1 MCGICGAIGGNPAEV
16 EPAIR
21 RMMAAMAHRGP
32 DDSGYEQ
39 LPLGRQDN
47 RTAAAFGF
55 RRLAIIDPTPAGHQP
70 MVEPA
75 TGNCLVFNGEIYNFR
90 DLRVELQ
97 REGVIFQGTSDSEV
111 LLQALTRWGED
122 ALGKLHGMYAFAF
135 FEARTE
141 RVLLAR
147 DPLGIKPLYV
157 ASVGQRLVF
166 ASEIR
171 ALRASGLVSADLD
184 VSGVASMLAYGAIQD
199 PRTIFA
205 AIRSFP
211 AAHSQWVG
219 ACEGDGAGP
228 SPPRRFWRY
237 PGPAL
242 DEDVGTAA
250 ANVRRL
256 LNDSIR
262 RHLIADVP
270 VGVFLSAGI
279 DSTVITALAREHSP
293 GITAFT
299 VGLRPGEGQDEA
311 AVAAST
317 ARSLGIEHVVVNV
330 DADAL
335 PERWH
340 EWIEHLDSPSIDG
353 FNTFLVSRQ
362 LTEQGVVVGLSGLGA
377 DEMFGG
383 YASFSRAPR
392 LAGILRAL
400 RFVPAH
406 TRGAVVRSLGSIAG
420 RIGVFEKLADL
431 VEGDPSVAAITR
443 GMRRTLSSTRLAAL
457 GLDRGVTGLVADYLD
472 PAAEREG
479 DASLDSFNTVARNE
493 AVHYMRDTLLR
504 DTDAVS
510 MRHSLE
516 VRVPFL
522 DLPLYEYVA
531 SLRGRI
537 KRAGAGGSKALL
549 RAACADVIPEPVARR
564 PKTGFALPIDQ
575 WMRGTMRDACEAAID
590 RLAAVPF
597 IEAREVRSV
606 WRRFMS
612 DSGSMHW
619 SRPLS
624 LVVLGAAMG

>member
-1 MCGICGAIGGNPAEV
+1 MCGICGVISSDLAEI
-16 EPAIR
+16 EPAVR
-21 RMMAAMAHRGP
+21 RMMAAMVHRGP
-32 DDSGYEQ
+32 DDSGYQE
-39 LPLGRQDN
+39 LPLGRQGDHSV
-47 RTAAAFGF
+47 AAFGF

-70 MVEPA
+70 MVDSV

-90 DLRVELQ
+90 ELRAELQ
-97 REGVIFQGTSDSEV
+97 RDGVVFRGTSDSEV

-122 ALGKLHGMYAFAF
+122 ALGRLQGMYAFAF
-135 FEARTE
+135 FEARTG

-157 ASVGQRLVF
+157 ASSGQRVVF

-171 ALRASGLVSADLD
+171 ALRVSRLVSEDLD
-184 VSGVASMLAYGAIQD
+184 VSGVASMLAYGAIQGA
-199 PRTIFA
+199 RTVYA
-205 AIRSFP
+205 SIRSFP
-211 AAHSQWVG
+211 PAHCQWLG
-219 ACEGDGAGP
+219 GFGNDLAGP
-228 SPPRRFWRY
+228 SLPRPFWRY
-237 PGPAL
+237 PNPTR
-242 DEDVGTAA
+242 DEDIETAA

-279 DSTVITALAREHSP
+279 DSTVIAALARDHAP

-299 VGLRPGEGQDEA
+299 VSVGAGDVQDEA
-311 AVAAST
+311 AVAEST
-317 ARSLGIEHVVVNV
+317 ARALGIGHVVVTL
-330 DADAL
+330 DTGSL
-335 PERWH
+335 PHDWH

-362 LTEQGVVVGLSGLGA
+362 LAEKGVVVGLSGLGA

-392 LAGILRAL
+392 LASILRAIH
-400 RFVPAH
+400 FVPAPW
-406 TRGAVVRSLGSIAG
+406 RGSVVRSLGPISG
-420 RIGVFEKLADL
+420 RISTFEKLADL
-431 VEGDPSVAAITR
+431 VEGDPSVASITLAL
-443 GMRRTLSSTRLAAL
+443 RRTLSAARLEAL
-457 GLDRGVTGLVADYLD
+457 GLARGRTTLAANYLD
-472 PAAEREG
+472 PQSEWNG
-479 DASLDSFNTVARNE
+479 TASLDPFNTVARQE
-493 AVHYMRDTLLR
+493 AVHYMGDTLLR

-531 SLRGRI
+531 SLRGDI
-537 KRAGAGGSKALL
+537 KQGAGDVRKSLL
-549 RAACADVIPEPVARR
+549 RAACADVIPSQVARR
-564 PKTGFALPIDQ
+564 PKTGFGLPIGD
-575 WMRGTMRDACEAAID
+575 WMRGEMRDACEAALD

-597 IEAREVRSV
+597 IETHEVQRMWQGFLGDSRSV
-606 WRRFMS
+606 
-612 DSGSMHW
+612 HW

-624 LVVLGAAMG
+624 LVVLGAAIG